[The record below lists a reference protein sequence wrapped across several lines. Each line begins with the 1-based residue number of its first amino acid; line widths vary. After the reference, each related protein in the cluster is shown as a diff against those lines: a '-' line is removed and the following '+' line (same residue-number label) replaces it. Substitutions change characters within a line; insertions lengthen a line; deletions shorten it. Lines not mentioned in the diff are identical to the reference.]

1 MDKQTLVNKR
11 MAKARKVRLTKLAN
25 KGKDTYL
32 NKKWM
37 IEHYYIQKMSLD
49 DIANLCK
56 VEYDVIWYALE
67 KLKIPRRIMVTED
80 EIEKYGISVGVKL

>member
-37 IEHYYIQKMSLD
+37 QQKYCIERLSLD
-49 DIANLCK
+49 EIADLCK
-56 VEYDVIWYALE
+56 VGYEEIWESLK
-67 KLKIPRRIMVTED
+67 KLKIPNRLIATID
-80 EIEKYGISVGVKL
+80 EIEKYKVMVVSKL